1 MERLN
6 YSEIVMQIVKE
17 HYQYHT
23 QDSQYETQ
31 LILDSERNHYLLISL
46 RWQNEQRDYGC
57 SIHVDIDI
65 LPTLRIARQRRI
77 LQS

>member
-6 YSEIVMQIVKE
+6 YPEIVMQIVKE

-31 LILDSERNHYLLISL
+31 LILDSEIN
-46 RWQNEQRDYGC
+46 QR
-57 SIHVDIDI
+57 
-65 LPTLRIARQRRI
+65 
-77 LQS
+77 